1 MAAADGRFLSGGG
14 TTTPS
19 PARRLQSQTEL
30 DSTGERIRY
39 ENMCDRQP
47 YDTPSR
53 APSPANIG
61 NGAHSKRPVFRSP
74 TTPHDAGV
82 AAASQAPSKY
92 DNVYH
97 QYFIW
102 NSQSFGGTFNLE
114 KENLKRGEVFHWGCH
129 ACLISL
135 RMRRYFNKRSKDGNV
150 AASQEALKLWQSD
163 EGRVSDEHIFSAQQ
177 VI

>member
-1 MAAADGRFLSGGG
+1 VAAADGRFLSGQC

-19 PARRLQSQTEL
+19 PARRLQALKSSSHLGETDL

-47 YDTPSR
+47 YDTPSP

-61 NGAHSKRPVFRSP
+61 NGAHTKQPVFRSP
-74 TTPHDAGV
+74 TAPHAVGV

-97 QYFIW
+97 QYFI
-102 NSQSFGGTFNLE
+102 
-114 KENLKRGEVFHWGCH
+114 
-129 ACLISL
+129 
-135 RMRRYFNKRSKDGNV
+135 
-150 AASQEALKLWQSD
+150 
-163 EGRVSDEHIFSAQQ
+163 
-177 VI
+177 